1 MSNVWSTLESGF
13 LVLAPMEDVTDTVFR
28 QVIGGC
34 GDADAMAVGIKG
46 KKAGQPD
53 VYFTEFTN
61 CDGIMSEGQKH
72 VIHRLK
78 YTKNERP
85 LIAQIWGKTPQNY
98 YYTAKKIVELGFDG
112 VDINMGCPERSVVGQ
127 GACSALMKNPDL
139 AAKIIQATK
148 DGTEGVIPV
157 SVKTRIGFNTIDT
170 ENWCGFLLNE
180 SIDALTVHGRTV
192 KELSEVP
199 AHWDEIG
206 KIVQLRDSLGI
217 PTKIIGNGDVLS
229 YAQAQQYIAT
239 YRVDGVM
246 IGRGV
251 FHNPYIFNP
260 SVVRDEHGSLYRDGE
275 IIAPLERLQL
285 LLDHTR
291 LWCDTWRV
299 QEHDEQYY
307 TKNKSPFRYKKNF
320 AVLKKFFKIYCNG
333 FDGASSL
340 RVLLMA
346 TNDINEVLETIL
358 QSGYEVK

>member
-28 QVIGGC
+28 QVVGGR
-34 GDADAMAVGIKG
+34 GNADAIGQGKVGRN
-46 KKAGQPD
+46 AGQPD

-78 YTKNERP
+78 YTENERP

-98 YYTAKKIVELGFDG
+98 YDTAKKIVELGFDG

-127 GACSALMKNPDL
+127 GACSALIKNPDL
-139 AAKIIQATK
+139 AAEIIKATK

-157 SVKTRIGFNTIDT
+157 SVKTRIGFNSIET
-170 ENWCGFLLNE
+170 ENWCGFLLKVG
-180 SIDALTVHGRTV
+180 IDALTVHGRTV

-206 KIVQLRDSLGI
+206 KVVQLRDSLGI
-217 PTKIIGNGDVLS
+217 PTKIIGNGDVLNH
-229 YAQAQQYIAT
+229 AQAQQYIAT

-260 SVVRDEHGSLYRDGE
+260 SVVRDEHGLLYRDGE
-275 IIAPLERLQL
+275 VIAPLERLQL

-291 LWCDTWRV
+291 LWCDTWRM

-307 TKNKSPFRYKKNF
+307 TKNKSLFRYKKNF

-333 FDGASSL
+333 FEGASNL
-340 RVLLMA
+340 RMRLMEAEDFTDVL
-346 TNDINEVLETIL
+346 EVL
-358 QSGYEVK
+358 QNAGYEVK